1 MTNWLQNRD
10 NIPIASYWL
19 VDIIGDDRRL
29 YETGIQ
35 EIIMNNRRRYDR
47 KLLTFFS
54 SVIDRTNGRLLGYLV
69 DMTTG
74 GALMKGNFPLK
85 VNAVFQLRI
94 DLPENFA
101 EKEFIEIQAKAV
113 WSIPDIDPEF
123 YRTGL
128 QLINIDPRDLLILER
143 LIADYGLNV
152 MH

>member
-1 MTNWLQNRD
+1 
-10 NIPIASYWL
+10 
-19 VDIIGDDRRL
+19 
-29 YETGIQ
+29 
-35 EIIMNNRRRYDR
+35 MNNRRKYDR

-74 GALMKGNFPLK
+74 GALMKGNLPLK

-101 EKEFIEIQAKAV
+101 DKEFIEIQAKAV
-113 WSIPDIDPEF
+113 WSMPDMDEEF

-128 QLINIDPRDLLILER
+128 QLIDIDPRDLLILER
-143 LIADYGLNV
+143 LIAYYGLNA
-152 MH
+152 MR

>member
-1 MTNWLQNRD
+1 
-10 NIPIASYWL
+10 
-19 VDIIGDDRRL
+19 
-29 YETGIQ
+29 
-35 EIIMNNRRRYDR
+35 MNNRRRYDR

-94 DLPENFA
+94 DLPADFA

-113 WSIPDIDPEF
+113 WSTPDIDPEF

-128 QLINIDPRDLLILER
+128 QLIDIDPRDLLILER
-143 LIADYGLNV
+143 LISDYGLNV

>member
-1 MTNWLQNRD
+1 
-10 NIPIASYWL
+10 
-19 VDIIGDDRRL
+19 
-29 YETGIQ
+29 
-35 EIIMNNRRRYDR
+35 MN
-47 KLLTFFS
+47 S
-54 SVIDRTNGRLLGYLV
+54 
-69 DMTTG
+69 
-74 GALMKGNFPLK
+74 
-85 VNAVFQLRI
+85 VFQLRI

-113 WSIPDIDPEF
+113 WSMPDIDPEF

>member
-1 MTNWLQNRD
+1 MN
-10 NIPIASYWL
+10 
-19 VDIIGDDRRL
+19 
-29 YETGIQ
+29 
-35 EIIMNNRRRYDR
+35 NNRRKYDR

-85 VNAVFQLRI
+85 VNSVFQLRI

-101 EKEFIEIQAKAV
+101 DKEFVEIQAKAV
-113 WSIPDIDPEF
+113 WSMPDIDPEF

-128 QLINIDPRDLLILER
+128 QLRDIDPRDLLILER
-143 LIADYGLNV
+143 LIADYGLNA